1 MTKRIFLYFLAVSL
15 TLPITYDI
23 SASDN
28 IQIDFRFVYKDPG
41 PNYEEVLLKDKRFF
55 ANRKPILSIN
65 DIASASVITED
76 QGFHQKGRIVYK
88 SMPAILIN
96 FKEDSKKKL
105 HKLTSENINKRLGIF
120 INGQLI
126 MAPIIMEPISGG
138 SVKISDSKFTREET
152 QRIVNDINKHIE
164 SRSK

>member
-1 MTKRIFLYFLAVSL
+1 MTKRIFLYLLTMSL

-23 SASDN
+23 GASDN
-28 IQIDFRFVYKDPG
+28 IQIDFRIVYKDPA
-41 PNYEEVLLKDKRFF
+41 PNYEEVLFKDKRFF
-55 ANRKPILSIN
+55 ANRTPMLSIN
-65 DIASASVITED
+65 DIASASVVTED
-76 QGFHQKGRIVYK
+76 VGFYEKGSIVHK
-88 SMPAILIN
+88 PMPAILIQ

-138 SVKISDSKFTREET
+138 SVKISGEFTREET

-164 SRSK
+164 GRSK